1 MRALAASAGGSFA
14 RHSWIGFRV
23 RAQLATEFEAVSV
36 SVMEEAELLEKGL
49 NLLAAVGQGAHRATH
64 KPRLV
69 TIEYRGAPDRSDTQI
84 AFVGK
89 VCVCVCAPAM
99 LRAVLCCQHV
109 TTGTCAQGITYDTGG
124 LNLKPTGFIEDM
136 HADMSGSAAVTAA
149 MRAIATLQLPINV
162 GA

>member
-1 MRALAASAGGSFA
+1 M
-14 RHSWIGFRV
+14 
-23 RAQLATEFEAVSV
+23 
-36 SVMEEAELLEKGL
+36 
-49 NLLAAVGQGAHRATH
+49 
-64 KPRLV
+64 
-69 TIEYRGAPDRSDTQI
+69 
-84 AFVGK
+84 
-89 VCVCVCAPAM
+89 
-99 LRAVLCCQHV
+99 

>member
-1 MRALAASAGGSFA
+1 MCALA
-14 RHSWIGFRV
+14 
-23 RAQLATEFEAVSV
+23 T
-36 SVMEEAELLEKGL
+36 
-49 NLLAAVGQGAHRATH
+49 
-64 KPRLV
+64 
-69 TIEYRGAPDRSDTQI
+69 
-84 AFVGK
+84 
-89 VCVCVCAPAM
+89 
-99 LRAVLCCQHV
+99 LRAVLCCRHV

>member
-89 VCVCVCAPAM
+89 VCVCVCVCPCYAARGVVRPACDN
-99 LRAVLCCQHV
+99 RDECAGHHV
-109 TTGTCAQGITYDTGG
+109 
-124 LNLKPTGFIEDM
+124 
-136 HADMSGSAAVTAA
+136 
-149 MRAIATLQLPINV
+149 
-162 GA
+162 